1 MMSSPT
7 EQLEELFS
15 LVTAADK
22 YASISPDLIREIGAK
37 ELAKRRNLKE
47 AVKETR
53 NKLHQVG
60 SAYQEKPI
68 PYSAWLDE
76 LKDLPNDLHDEQ
88 VKTTLK
94 RQMSMHASTAERLS
108 ILPHV
113 FNDALGSIAPLH
125 SILDLACG
133 LNPLCLP
140 WMPAAAEVEYT
151 ACDIYADMTGYLN
164 HYFEHFKI
172 NGSAF
177 VCDLTQTIP
186 QNSVQVALLLKTIPC
201 LDQVDKNAA
210 KHLLAAL
217 KAKYILVSF
226 PAHSLGGKSKGML
239 QNYETRFNQLT
250 EGESWKITKMDFTGE
265 LAFMIEK

>member
-1 MMSSPT
+1 MLAPT
-7 EQLEELFS
+7 EPLEELIS
-15 LVTAADK
+15 LVTASGK

-37 ELAKRRNLKE
+37 EFAKRRSLKE

-60 SAYQEKPI
+60 SAFQEKPI
-68 PYSAWLDE
+68 PYAAWLDE
-76 LKDLPNDLHDEQ
+76 LSALPKNLQEET
-88 VKTTLK
+88 VTAALK

-108 ILPHV
+108 LLPRF
-113 FNDALGSIAPLH
+113 FNEALSSIAPVH

-140 WMPAAAEVEYT
+140 WMPAAADVEYT

-164 HYFEHFKI
+164 AWFEHFKVH
-172 NGSAF
+172 GKAS
-177 VCDLTQTIP
+177 VTDLTQTVP
-186 QNSVQVALLLKTIPC
+186 TAPAQVAFLLKTIPC

-210 KHLLAAL
+210 KRLLCELNAQ
-217 KAKYILVSF
+217 YILVSF

-250 EGESWKITKMDFTGE
+250 EGESWKITRLEFTGE
-265 LAFMIEK
+265 LAFLIEK

>member
-1 MMSSPT
+1 MSTPN

-15 LVTAADK
+15 LVTSSEK
-22 YASISPDLIREIGAK
+22 YANISPDLIREIGAK
-37 ELAKRRNLKE
+37 ELAKRRNQKE

-68 PYSAWLDE
+68 PYTAWLDE
-76 LKDLPNDLHDEQ
+76 LQDLPHDLQDDT
-88 VKTTLK
+88 VNAALK
-94 RQMSMHASTAERLS
+94 RQMGMHASTAERLS
-108 ILPHV
+108 ILPHI
-113 FNDALGSIAPLH
+113 FNDALETIAPLH

-140 WMPAAAEVEYT
+140 WMPAAADVEYA
-151 ACDIYADMTGYLN
+151 ACDIYADMTDYLN

-172 NGSAF
+172 NGNAF
-177 VCDLTQTIP
+177 VRDLTQSVP
-186 QNSVQVALLLKTIPC
+186 QMSVQVALLLKTIPC

-210 KHLLAAL
+210 KRLLTELQAQ
-217 KAKYILVSF
+217 YILVSF

-239 QNYETRFNQLT
+239 QNYENRFNLLT
-250 EGESWKITKMDFTGE
+250 EGESWKITKMEFTGE
-265 LAFMIEK
+265 LAFLIEK

>member
-1 MMSSPT
+1 MPT
-7 EQLEELFS
+7 PHDQLEELFS
-15 LVTAADK
+15 LVTASEK
-22 YASISPDLIREIGAK
+22 YASISPDLIREIGAR
-37 ELAKRRNLKE
+37 ELAKRRSLKE

-68 PYSAWLDE
+68 PYAAWLDE
-76 LKDLPNDLHDEQ
+76 LKDLPNDLQDDGA
-88 VKTTLK
+88 KAALK
-94 RQMSMHASTAERLS
+94 RQMSTHASTAERLS
-108 ILPHV
+108 ILPHI
-113 FNDALGSIAPLH
+113 FHDALGSIAPLH

-140 WMPAAAEVEYT
+140 WMPAAAGVEYA

-164 HYFEHFKI
+164 HYFEHFEI

-177 VCDLTQTIP
+177 VCDLTQ
-186 QNSVQVALLLKTIPC
+186 SVPTAPVQAALLLKTIPC

-210 KHLLAAL
+210 KRLLTDLQAQ
-217 KAKYILVSF
+217 YILVSF

-239 QNYETRFNQLT
+239 QNYENRFNQLT
-250 EGESWKITKMDFTGE
+250 EGESWKITKMEFTGE
-265 LAFMIEK
+265 LAFLIEK

>member
-1 MMSSPT
+1 MLTPN

-15 LVTAADK
+15 LVTASDK

-68 PYSAWLDE
+68 PYAFWQDE
-76 LKDLPNDLHDEQ
+76 LAKLPSDLHDEE
-88 VKTTLK
+88 VMATLK
-94 RQMSMHASTAERLS
+94 QQLSMHASTAERLS
-108 ILPHV
+108 ILPH
-113 FNDALGSIAPLH
+113 FFIDALDSIGPLT

-140 WMPAAAEVEYT
+140 WMPVAPDVEYI

-164 HYFEHFKI
+164 DWFAHFRI
-172 NGSAF
+172 NGKAS
-177 VCDLTQTIP
+177 VVDLTQIVP
-186 QNSVQVALLLKTIPC
+186 AAPVQVALLLKTIPC
-201 LDQVDKNAA
+201 LDQVDKHAA
-210 KHLLAAL
+210 KRLLSEL
-217 KAKYILVSF
+217 KAKYILASF

-239 QNYETRFNQLT
+239 INYETRFNQLT

-265 LAFMIEK
+265 LAFLIEK

>member
-1 MMSSPT
+1 MSTPS
-7 EQLEELFS
+7 EQLEELFN
-15 LVTAADK
+15 LVTASDK
-22 YASISPDLIREIGAK
+22 YASISPDLIREIGVK

-68 PYSAWLDE
+68 PYAAWLDE
-76 LKDLPNDLHDEQ
+76 LKELPNDLHDEL

-113 FNDALGSIAPLH
+113 FNDVLGPIAPLH

-133 LNPLCLP
+133 LNPLSLP
-140 WMPAAAEVEYT
+140 WMPVADDIEYT

-164 HYFEHFKI
+164 RYFEHFKL

-177 VCDLTQTIP
+177 VCDLTQSMP
-186 QNSVQVALLLKTIPC
+186 QNAVQVALLLKTIPC
-201 LDQVDKNAA
+201 LDQVDKTAA
-210 KHLLAAL
+210 KRLLSEL
-217 KAKYILVSF
+217 KAKFILISF

-250 EGESWKITKMDFTGE
+250 EGESWKITKMEFTGE
-265 LAFMIEK
+265 LAFLIEK

>member
-1 MMSSPT
+1 MATPN

-15 LVTAADK
+15 LVTASDK

-68 PYSAWLDE
+68 PYAAWRDE
-76 LKDLPNDLHDEQ
+76 LAKLPSDLHNEQ
-88 VKTTLK
+88 VMAALK
-94 RQMSMHASTAERLS
+94 HQMRMHASTAERLS
-108 ILPHV
+108 ILPHL
-113 FNDALGSIAPLH
+113 FSDALGSIGPLH

-140 WMPAAAEVEYT
+140 WMPVAADAEYT
-151 ACDIYADMTGYLN
+151 ACDIYADMTDYLN
-164 HYFEHFKI
+164 NYFEHFKI

-177 VCDLTQTIP
+177 VCDLTQSIP
-186 QNSVQVALLLKTIPC
+186 QTSVQVALLLKTIPC
-201 LDQVDKNAA
+201 LDQVDKFAA
-210 KHLLAAL
+210 KRLLSEI

-250 EGESWKITKMDFTGE
+250 AGESWKITKMEFTGE
-265 LAFMIEK
+265 LAFLIEK